1 MENSDIL
8 RFLNIKLEDYK
19 KDSHSKS
26 MSEAETKD
34 KDPGWRIW
42 DPPKKV
48 IDIAKKEQLISAL
61 YTIVLTLKYDE
72 YDKYQEEG
80 NKRKINFTPHS
91 MYKANFK
98 IETAFTQD
106 MVSGYF
112 FKYKNGSK
120 LSNAEIGKKILKILA
135 NYLGKDINNI
145 DNEKSKLEEKIEAV
159 NANDEYTSK
168 VQNFLTKISETVKK
182 IEELWRED
190 MKNSENNIEVK
201 VENAIK
207 KHNQVIFTGAPGT
220 GKTHTVKKKVQ
231 ELIKEDKERV
241 KFVQF
246 HPSYDYTDFV
256 EGLRPVI
263 LKTEGEPTFVRLD
276 GTFKEFCRT
285 IVKNNVENSE
295 FSDNKDTLNETLAK
309 LSEDDKNTREDDK
322 NTLEDDKNTREEEN
336 KKFLAVINGEDE
348 KKYYFIVDEINRAD
362 LSKVF
367 GELMYCL
374 EEGYRGFE
382 NRIDTQYKNL
392 PTYTI
397 GDNGIATPI
406 EFDCFKYGFFIP
418 KNLCFIGTMNSIDRS
433 VESFDFALRRR
444 FHWIDIKANDIM
456 KNSLISI
463 GKDYRGKQE
472 IEELAKRIISMNSK
486 ISGDPGKN
494 LGLTEDY
501 HIGPAYFKD
510 YFKQEKNPDEEQNQN
525 EGKIDTNKLK
535 EIFENRIEPLLRDY
549 TRGRDSHN
557 LIDKCWRALE
567 LNTQEANEN
576 VETEES

>member
-8 RFLNIKLEDYK
+8 SFLKIKLEDYK

-182 IEELWRED
+182 IEELWREELWREELWRED
-190 MKNSENNIEVK
+190 MKNSEQEIKDKVK
-201 VENAIK
+201 NAIET
-207 KHNQVIFTGAPGT
+207 HNQVIFTGAPGT
-220 GKTHTVKKKVQ
+220 GKTYTVKKKVQ
-231 ELIKEDKERV
+231 ELIKEDNERV

-295 FSDNKDTLNETLAK
+295 FSDNKGSLFSEYLYLNK
-309 LSEDDKNTREDDK
+309 
-322 NTLEDDKNTREEEN
+322 
-336 KKFLAVINGEDE
+336 
-348 KKYYFIVDEINRAD
+348 
-362 LSKVF
+362 
-367 GELMYCL
+367 
-374 EEGYRGFE
+374 
-382 NRIDTQYKNL
+382 
-392 PTYTI
+392 
-397 GDNGIATPI
+397 
-406 EFDCFKYGFFIP
+406 
-418 KNLCFIGTMNSIDRS
+418 
-433 VESFDFALRRR
+433 R
-444 FHWIDIKANDIM
+444 F
-456 KNSLISI
+456 
-463 GKDYRGKQE
+463 
-472 IEELAKRIISMNSK
+472 
-486 ISGDPGKN
+486 
-494 LGLTEDY
+494 
-501 HIGPAYFKD
+501 
-510 YFKQEKNPDEEQNQN
+510 
-525 EGKIDTNKLK
+525 
-535 EIFENRIEPLLRDY
+535 
-549 TRGRDSHN
+549 
-557 LIDKCWRALE
+557 
-567 LNTQEANEN
+567 
-576 VETEES
+576 

>member
-8 RFLNIKLEDYK
+8 RFLKIELEDYK

-34 KDPGWRIW
+34 EDPGWRIW
-42 DPPKKV
+42 NPPKKV
-48 IDIAKKEQLISAL
+48 IDILQKNEYSKKAL
-61 YTIVLTLKYDE
+61 YTIIFTLEYDE
-72 YDKYQEEG
+72 YQKKG
-80 NKRKINFTPHS
+80 NSRKINFIPKS
-91 MYKANFK
+91 MSDDEAKSEGKYIFNRRVRTNM
-98 IETAFTQD
+98 I
-106 MVSGYF
+106 SGYF
-112 FKYKNGSK
+112 FDITDN
-120 LSNAEIGKKILKILA
+120 KKIGEDILTILTIH
-135 NYLGKDINNI
+135 LGKNISAIYNKDTRSDLKNDI
-145 DNEKSKLEEKIEAV
+145 EEKV
-159 NANDEYTSK
+159 NINDENLNK
-168 VQNFLTKISETVKK
+168 VKKFLDEISETVKK

-190 MKNSENNIEVK
+190 MKNSEQEIKDKVK
-201 VENAIK
+201 NAIE

-309 LSEDDKNTREDDK
+309 LSEDDKNT
-322 NTLEDDKNTREEEN
+322 LEDDKEEN

-444 FHWIDIKANDIM
+444 FHWIDIKANVIM

-525 EGKIDTNKLK
+525 EGKIDTDKLE

-557 LIDKCWRALE
+557 LIVECRRALD
-567 LNTQEANEN
+567 LNPQEANEN

>member
-8 RFLNIKLEDYK
+8 RFLKIELEDYK

-48 IDIAKKEQLISAL
+48 IDIFQKNEYSKKAL
-61 YTIVLTLKYDE
+61 YTIIFTLE
-72 YDKYQEEG
+72 YNKYQEEG

-98 IETAFTQD
+98 IETAFTQN

-112 FKYKNGSK
+112 FNNKNGSI

-190 MKNSENNIEVK
+190 MKNSEHNIEVK
-201 VENAIK
+201 VENAIE

-309 LSEDDKNTREDDK
+309 LSEDDKNT
-322 NTLEDDKNTREEEN
+322 LEDDKEEN

-348 KKYYFIVDEINRAD
+348 KNII
-362 LSKVF
+362 LS
-367 GELMYCL
+367 
-374 EEGYRGFE
+374 
-382 NRIDTQYKNL
+382 
-392 PTYTI
+392 
-397 GDNGIATPI
+397 
-406 EFDCFKYGFFIP
+406 
-418 KNLCFIGTMNSIDRS
+418 
-433 VESFDFALRRR
+433 
-444 FHWIDIKANDIM
+444 
-456 KNSLISI
+456 
-463 GKDYRGKQE
+463 
-472 IEELAKRIISMNSK
+472 
-486 ISGDPGKN
+486 
-494 LGLTEDY
+494 
-501 HIGPAYFKD
+501 
-510 YFKQEKNPDEEQNQN
+510 
-525 EGKIDTNKLK
+525 
-535 EIFENRIEPLLRDY
+535 
-549 TRGRDSHN
+549 
-557 LIDKCWRALE
+557 
-567 LNTQEANEN
+567 
-576 VETEES
+576 

>member
-1 MENSDIL
+1 
-8 RFLNIKLEDYK
+8 
-19 KDSHSKS
+19 
-26 MSEAETKD
+26 
-34 KDPGWRIW
+34 
-42 DPPKKV
+42 
-48 IDIAKKEQLISAL
+48 
-61 YTIVLTLKYDE
+61 
-72 YDKYQEEG
+72 
-80 NKRKINFTPHS
+80 
-91 MYKANFK
+91 
-98 IETAFTQD
+98 
-106 MVSGYF
+106 
-112 FKYKNGSK
+112 
-120 LSNAEIGKKILKILA
+120 
-135 NYLGKDINNI
+135 
-145 DNEKSKLEEKIEAV
+145 
-159 NANDEYTSK
+159 
-168 VQNFLTKISETVKK
+168 
-182 IEELWRED
+182 
-190 MKNSENNIEVK
+190 
-201 VENAIK
+201 
-207 KHNQVIFTGAPGT
+207 
-220 GKTHTVKKKVQ
+220 
-231 ELIKEDKERV
+231 
-241 KFVQF
+241 
-246 HPSYDYTDFV
+246 
-256 EGLRPVI
+256 
-263 LKTEGEPTFVRLD
+263 
-276 GTFKEFCRT
+276 
-285 IVKNNVENSE
+285 
-295 FSDNKDTLNETLAK
+295 
-309 LSEDDKNTREDDK
+309 
-322 NTLEDDKNTREEEN
+322 
-336 KKFLAVINGEDE
+336 
-348 KKYYFIVDEINRAD
+348 
-362 LSKVF
+362 
-367 GELMYCL
+367 MYCL

-525 EGKIDTNKLK
+525 EGKILE

-557 LIDKCWRALE
+557 LIVECRRALE

>member
-8 RFLNIKLEDYK
+8 NFLKIELEDYK

-42 DPPKKV
+42 NPPKKV
-48 IDIAKKEQLISAL
+48 IDIFQKNEYSKKAL
-61 YTIVLTLKYDE
+61 YTIIFTLEYDE
-72 YDKYQEEG
+72 YQKKG
-80 NKRKINFTPHS
+80 NSRKINFIPKS
-91 MYKANFK
+91 MSDDEAKSEGKYIFNRRVRTNM
-98 IETAFTQD
+98 I
-106 MVSGYF
+106 SGYF
-112 FKYKNGSK
+112 FDITDN
-120 LSNAEIGKKILKILA
+120 KKIGEDILTILTIH
-135 NYLGKDINNI
+135 LGKNISAIYNKDTRSDLKNDI
-145 DNEKSKLEEKIEAV
+145 EEKV
-159 NANDEYTSK
+159 NINDENLNK
-168 VQNFLTKISETVKK
+168 VKKFLDEISETVKK

-190 MKNSENNIEVK
+190 MKNSEQEIKDKVK
-201 VENAIK
+201 NAIE

-220 GKTHTVKKKVQ
+220 GKTYTVKKKVQ
-231 ELIKEDKERV
+231 ELIKEDNERV

-263 LKTEGEPTFVRLD
+263 LETGGEPTFVRLD

-285 IVKNNVENSE
+285 IVKNNIKDSKLPEDDKDKLIKNFLNS
-295 FSDNKDTLNETLAK
+295 
-309 LSEDDKNTREDDK
+309 SEDDKNSLLKE
-322 NTLEDDKNTREEEN
+322 

-397 GDNGIATPI
+397 EDNGIATPI

-444 FHWIDIKANDIM
+444 FHWIDIKANAIM
-456 KNSLISI
+456 TNSLKSI
-463 GKDYRGKQE
+463 GKDYRGEQEMKSRKQE
-472 IEELAKRIISMNSK
+472 IEELEKRINSMNSK

-501 HIGPAYFKD
+501 HIGPAYFID

-525 EGKIDTNKLK
+525 EGKIDTNKLE

-557 LIDKCWRALE
+557 LIDKCRRALKS
-567 LNTQEANEN
+567 NTQEANEN

>member
-8 RFLNIKLEDYK
+8 RFLKIELEDYK

-48 IDIAKKEQLISAL
+48 IDIFQKNEYSKEAL
-61 YTIVLTLKYDE
+61 YTIIFTLK

-112 FKYKNGSK
+112 FKYKNGSN
-120 LSNAEIGKKILKILA
+120 LSNAEIGKKILNILA

-190 MKNSENNIEVK
+190 MKNSEHNIEVK
-201 VENAIK
+201 VENAIE

-309 LSEDDKNTREDDK
+309 LSEDDKNT
-322 NTLEDDKNTREEEN
+322 LEDDKEEN

-456 KNSLISI
+456 ENSLISI
-463 GKDYRGKQE
+463 GKDYRGEQEMKSRKQE
-472 IEELAKRIISMNSK
+472 IEELAQRINSMNSK

-525 EGKIDTNKLK
+525 EGKIDTNKLE

-557 LIDKCWRALE
+557 LIDKCRRALE
-567 LNTQEANEN
+567 SNTQEANEN

>member
-8 RFLNIKLEDYK
+8 NFLKIKLEDYK

-42 DPPKKV
+42 NPPKTV

-309 LSEDDKNTREDDK
+309 LSEDDKNT
-322 NTLEDDKNTREEEN
+322 LEDDKEEN

-444 FHWIDIKANDIM
+444 FHWIDIKANGIM

-463 GKDYRGKQE
+463 GNDYRGEQEMKSREQE
-472 IEELAKRIISMNSK
+472 IKELAKRIKFMNSK

-525 EGKIDTNKLK
+525 EGKILE

-557 LIDKCWRALE
+557 LIDKCRLALKS
-567 LNTQEANEN
+567 NTQEANEN

>member
-8 RFLNIKLEDYK
+8 NFLKIKLEDYK

-34 KDPGWRIW
+34 EDPGWRIW

-48 IDIAKKEQLISAL
+48 IDIFQKNEYSKKAL
-61 YTIVLTLKYDE
+61 YTIIFTLEYDE
-72 YDKYQEEG
+72 YQKKG
-80 NKRKINFTPHS
+80 NSRKINFIPKS
-91 MYKANFK
+91 MSDDEAKSEGKYIFNRRVRTNM
-98 IETAFTQD
+98 I
-106 MVSGYF
+106 SGYF
-112 FKYKNGSK
+112 FDITDN
-120 LSNAEIGKKILKILA
+120 KKIGEDILTILTIH
-135 NYLGKDINNI
+135 LGKNISAIYNKDTRSDLKNDI
-145 DNEKSKLEEKIEAV
+145 EEKV
-159 NANDEYTSK
+159 NINDENLNK
-168 VQNFLTKISETVKK
+168 VKKFLDEISETVKK

-190 MKNSENNIEVK
+190 MKNSEHNIEVK
-201 VENAIK
+201 VENAIE

-285 IVKNNVENSE
+285 IVKNNI
-295 FSDNKDTLNETLAK
+295 KDSK
-309 LSEDDKNTREDDK
+309 LSEDDKDKLIKNFLNSSEDDK
-322 NTLEDDKNTREEEN
+322 NSLLKE

>member
-8 RFLNIKLEDYK
+8 RFLKIELEDYK

-34 KDPGWRIW
+34 EDPGWRIW

-48 IDIAKKEQLISAL
+48 IDIARKEQLISAL

-80 NKRKINFTPHS
+80 NKRKINFTPRS
-91 MYKANFK
+91 MYKADFK
-98 IETAFTQD
+98 IETAFTQN

-182 IEELWRED
+182 IEELWSED
-190 MKNSENNIEVK
+190 MKNSEPDIEDK
-201 VENAIK
+201 VENAIE

-463 GKDYRGKQE
+463 GKDYRGEQE
-472 IEELAKRIISMNSK
+472 IEELAKRIKFMNSK

-557 LIDKCWRALE
+557 LIDKCWLALE
-567 LNTQEANEN
+567 SNTQEANEN

>member
-8 RFLNIKLEDYK
+8 RFLKIELEDYK

-34 KDPGWRIW
+34 EDPGWRIW
-42 DPPKKV
+42 NPPKKV
-48 IDIAKKEQLISAL
+48 IDIARNEQLISAL

-80 NKRKINFTPHS
+80 NKRKINFTPRS
-91 MYKANFK
+91 MYKADFK
-98 IETAFTQD
+98 IETAFTQN

-112 FKYKNGSK
+112 FKYKNGSI

-220 GKTHTVKKKVQ
+220 GKTYTVKKKVQ

-322 NTLEDDKNTREEEN
+322 NTLEDDKEEN

-456 KNSLISI
+456 ENSLISI
-463 GKDYRGKQE
+463 GKDYRGEQE
-472 IEELAKRIISMNSK
+472 IEEIKELAERIHSMNSK

>member
-8 RFLNIKLEDYK
+8 NFLKIELEDYK

-42 DPPKKV
+42 NPPKKV
-48 IDIAKKEQLISAL
+48 IDIFQKNEYSKKAL
-61 YTIVLTLKYDE
+61 YTIIFTLEYDE
-72 YDKYQEEG
+72 YQKKG
-80 NKRKINFTPHS
+80 NSRKINFIPKS
-91 MYKANFK
+91 MSDDEAKSEGKYIFNRRVRTNM
-98 IETAFTQD
+98 I
-106 MVSGYF
+106 SGYF
-112 FKYKNGSK
+112 FDITDN
-120 LSNAEIGKKILKILA
+120 KKIGEDILTILTIH
-135 NYLGKDINNI
+135 LGKNISAIYNKDTRSDLKNDI
-145 DNEKSKLEEKIEAV
+145 EEKV
-159 NANDEYTSK
+159 NINDENLNK
-168 VQNFLTKISETVKK
+168 VKKFLDEISETVKK

-190 MKNSENNIEVK
+190 MKNSEQEIKDKVK
-201 VENAIK
+201 NAIE

-220 GKTHTVKKKVQ
+220 GKTYTVKKKVQ
-231 ELIKEDKERV
+231 ELIKEDNERV

-263 LKTEGEPTFVRLD
+263 LETGGEPTFVRLD

-285 IVKNNVENSE
+285 IVKNNIKDSKLPEDDKDKLIKNFLNS
-295 FSDNKDTLNETLAK
+295 
-309 LSEDDKNTREDDK
+309 SEDDKNSLLKE
-322 NTLEDDKNTREEEN
+322 

-444 FHWIDIKANDIM
+444 FHWIDIKANAIM
-456 KNSLISI
+456 TNSLKSI
-463 GKDYRGKQE
+463 GKDYRGEQEMKSRKQE
-472 IEELAKRIISMNSK
+472 IEELEKRINSMNSK

-501 HIGPAYFKD
+501 HIGPAYFID

-525 EGKIDTNKLK
+525 EGKIDTNKLE

-557 LIDKCWRALE
+557 LIDKCRRALKS
-567 LNTQEANEN
+567 NTQEANEN